1 MNDRNQLVEDTI
13 TALEK
18 ITEGNVTNAI
28 NAALYAAASL
38 AKAENIS
45 RAVFEQ
51 GASATFDNVFGRAN
65 NNLN

>member
-1 MNDRNQLVEDTI
+1 MKDRNQLVEDTI

-38 AKAENIS
+38 AKAEDIS

-51 GASATFDNVFGRAN
+51 GAAATFDNVFGRTK
-65 NNLN
+65 NLN

>member
-1 MNDRNQLVEDTI
+1 MNDRNQLIDDTI

-28 NAALYAAASL
+28 NAALYSAATL
-38 AKAENIS
+38 AKAEGIS

-51 GASATFDNVFGRAN
+51 GASATFDNVFGESN
-65 NNLN
+65 SLN